1 VYVVGGDGTHR
12 GANLISMEAAKR
24 QIPMTVAGVPK
35 TIDNDVAFI
44 DKSFGFDTAVEA
56 ATRVIQCASVEAQDA
71 PNGIGIVRLMGREC
85 GFVAVHATL
94 AAGDVDVCLIP
105 EVPFDMDKLFEYVE
119 TNLESKGHCLIVVAE
134 GAGQEYF
141 EGVDLGTDLSGNKK
155 LPDVASYIKE
165 RAKSWF
171 KDNKDRAVNVRYIDP
186 SYQVRSVPTIAS
198 DSIYCSALGANV
210 VHGAM
215 SGLTGFSCGKI
226 NDRYAYI
233 PIEEMCDPK
242 RTVRISAQNRI
253 YLRMLRQT
261 GQPDLSPSQK

>member
-1 VYVVGGDGTHR
+1 MLH
-12 GANLISMEAAKR
+12 SF
-24 QIPMTVAGVPK
+24 
-35 TIDNDVAFI
+35 AFPHNP
-44 DKSFGFDTAVEA
+44 DDCC
-56 ATRVIQCASVEAQDA
+56 QLLLQDA

-105 EVPFDMDKLFEYVE
+105 EVSFDMDKLFEYVE

-171 KDNKDRAVNVRYIDP
+171 KGTPSVTHCTFSDRDSNQLP
-186 SYQVRSVPTIAS
+186 SSPFF
-198 DSIYCSALGANV
+198 G
-210 VHGAM
+210 G
-215 SGLTGFSCGKI
+215 
-226 NDRYAYI
+226 
-233 PIEEMCDPK
+233 
-242 RTVRISAQNRI
+242 
-253 YLRMLRQT
+253 
-261 GQPDLSPSQK
+261 LSPFCGMLKLFSRPWP

>member
-1 VYVVGGDGTHR
+1 
-12 GANLISMEAAKR
+12 
-24 QIPMTVAGVPK
+24 
-35 TIDNDVAFI
+35 
-44 DKSFGFDTAVEA
+44 
-56 ATRVIQCASVEAQDA
+56 
-71 PNGIGIVRLMGREC
+71 MGREC

-171 KDNKDRAVNVRYIDP
+171 KGTPSAVHRTLIDRNSNRLPTSPFLGQLPPFCGTLKPFSPPLAMIKPFSPPLAMITCYADVTTMAYKKGMCKSDSTAHRFRTNRQQGPCRQRAVHRPIL
-186 SYQVRSVPTIAS
+186 SSQVCTYHCVGQHLL
-198 DSIYCSALGANV
+198 LG
-210 VHGAM
+210 
-215 SGLTGFSCGKI
+215 S
-226 NDRYAYI
+226 R
-233 PIEEMCDPK
+233 
-242 RTVRISAQNRI
+242 R
-253 YLRMLRQT
+253 
-261 GQPDLSPSQK
+261 